1 MFKRD
6 SNGRLL
12 ARMLAGLT
20 LAVTV
25 VAGTLGYAVYNS
37 QAFL

>member
-1 MFKRD
+1 MFKHD
-6 SNGRLL
+6 SNGRFL

-20 LAVTV
+20 LALTV
-25 VAGTLGYAVYNS
+25 VAGSLGYAVYNS

>member
-1 MFKRD
+1 MLNRN
-6 SNGRLL
+6 SNGKLL

-20 LAVTV
+20 LAITV
-25 VAGTLGYAVYNS
+25 VAGSLGYAVYNS